1 MALMILKQAR
11 EKEPG
16 SHVLDVLSLLLFHA
30 LAALGLPSL
39 VALNEFS
46 QVARLLRHA
55 DELVLE

>member
-1 MALMILKQAR
+1 MALMILKRAR

-39 VALNEFS
+39 VALDELS
-46 QVARLLRHA
+46 QIARLLRHA
-55 DELVLE
+55 DKLVL